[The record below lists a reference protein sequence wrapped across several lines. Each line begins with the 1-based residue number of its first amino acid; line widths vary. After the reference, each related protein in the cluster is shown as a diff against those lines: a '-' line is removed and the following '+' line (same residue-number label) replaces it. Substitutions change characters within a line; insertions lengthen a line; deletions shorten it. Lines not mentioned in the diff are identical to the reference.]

1 MQGLLFYAVMV
12 LFLAGTL
19 VSLLGATRDLRIIR
33 ILSLAC
39 TTGASVLLAVLSLMI
54 LVAGVPFTLVAW
66 QLFPGFAVTF
76 FIDRLAAFFLLL
88 IGIVAA
94 CVAVYTAGYVEHME
108 GGNRRNLLCGCI
120 SLFVLAM
127 ALIVA
132 SENTV
137 SFLLFWELM
146 AAVSFLLVM
155 YEYSEEETRKAGIFY
170 FVMTHLSTLFV
181 MLGIIALYY
190 ASGSFAIAPLHATPA
205 SLPLITAS
213 FLSLFVG
220 FSIKAGIIPFHKW
233 LPYAHPASPSPVSA
247 LMSGVMLKVAVYGL
261 LRFIITVFAPDLW
274 WGVLILIAGIS
285 SAVLGVIY
293 ALKEHDIKGML
304 AYSSIENIGIIFVGI
319 GLFVIFSC
327 TGLTLL
333 ATISLIAALFHSL
346 NHALFKSL
354 LFLTAGSVVH
364 ATHTR
369 DIEKMGGLSGKMP
382 YTSVLFFTGAIAIAA
397 LPPLNGFASEL
408 LIYIAFFQSVTVVDP
423 LIKVL
428 LFTCLALFALT
439 SALSAACFVKAFG
452 SIFLAQPRSPE
463 SEGAHEASLPMLAGP
478 AVLAA
483 ACVILGV
490 FAYQILAAFGYTL
503 PIPDLFLVSVLLLIM
518 AALTYIF
525 LYFTASRTVRISETW
540 GCGAKSQP
548 SYTEYTGHGFSEPIV
563 TIFSSI
569 YRTKKSSTKKYYD
582 QHNCIFAE
590 GSAEIQLLK
599 FFEEYLYLP
608 IARGATRIATR
619 ISRMQ
624 NGCLDTYLL
633 YVFIAVVAIV
643 LFLGWSA

>member
-1 MQGLLFYAVMV
+1 MLSLLFYAVIV

-19 VSLLGATRDLRIIR
+19 VSLLGAARDLRIVR

-39 TTGASVLLAVLSLMI
+39 TTGASILLAALSLFI
-54 LVAGVPFTLVAW
+54 LVTGVPFTPAAW
-66 QLFPGFAVTF
+66 QLFPGFSVEF
-76 FIDRLAAFFLLL
+76 FIDRLAAFFLIL
-88 IGIVAA
+88 IGMVSA
-94 CVAVYTAGYVEHME
+94 CVAVYTAGYVEHMD

-120 SLFVLAM
+120 SLFVLSM

-132 SENTV
+132 SKNTI

-146 AAVSFLLVM
+146 AAVSFFLVM
-155 YEYSEEETRKAGIFY
+155 YEYSQEETRKAGIFY

-181 MLGIIALYY
+181 MLGFIALYY

-205 SLPLITAS
+205 SLPLVTAA
-213 FLSLFVG
+213 FLSLFAG

-261 LRFIITVFAPDLW
+261 IRFIITVFSPDLW
-274 WGVLILIAGIS
+274 WGVLILIAGIA

-327 TGLTLL
+327 SGLAML
-333 ATISLIAALFHSL
+333 ATLSLIAALFHSL

-382 YTSVLFFTGAIAIAA
+382 CTSVLFFTGAIAIAA

-408 LIYIAFFQSVTVVDP
+408 LMYIAFFQSVTVVDP

-428 LFTCLALFALT
+428 LFICLALFALT

-452 SIFLAQPRSPE
+452 SIFLAQPRSKE
-463 SEGAHEASLPMLAGP
+463 SEAAREVSLPMLVGP
-478 AVLAA
+478 AILAA

-490 FAYQILAAFGYTL
+490 FAFQILTAFGYVL
-503 PIPDLFLVSVLLLIM
+503 PIPDLFLVSVLLLLM
-518 AALTYIF
+518 AALTYVV
-525 LYFTASRTVRISETW
+525 LYFTASREVRISETW

-548 SYTEYTGHGFSEPIV
+548 SSTEYTGHGFSEPIV

-569 YRTKKSSTKKYYD
+569 YRTKKAGTKKYYD
-582 QHNCIFAE
+582 QHDCIFAE
-590 GSAEIQLLK
+590 GTAEIRLLK

-608 IARGATRIATR
+608 IARGATRATR
-619 ISRMQ
+619 GIARIQ

-633 YVFIAVVAIV
+633 YVFIAVVAVI